1 MSHWS
6 KHLPSELLDRIASLI
21 DNETDLIRF
30 GSVCSSWHNSAAG
43 QRERFYA
50 AALQY
55 LSLELIKHT
64 ISLVGDQD
72 LGSWLVK
79 VAEREDIRNYKRLL
93 NPLQSYPFR
102 PDSLTENI
110 PRVLPMQRFRVKEL
124 HHLYVLRNTYK
135 KRYSWSRETFVR
147 FRKAVVVWSPDGS
160 GEFVVLTIV
169 RGRMARFDTDSN
181 DWTWISDNRNRFK
194 DVIFHKGELL
204 GVDSTGELL
213 GVDSTGR
220 LVIAA
225 TGSSHGFRGEKF
237 LVHSINGELL
247 LVDKCTQN
255 DWGVVNFN
263 FNFGPPRLNAYK
275 LNEEEKTWVEIQ
287 SLGDTVLFLGDE
299 SAFSVSSSDLHGCT
313 TRNCIFFT
321 DTPSRICPSEEMDAL
336 YGMNVFDLQSGEV
349 TPLKN
354 CDNYSKLLW
363 PPPAWLSP
371 SSSSFDDVSPPKLSS
386 IRTLL
391 LFFNVISMFETDR
404 LKMKA
409 FGGWVVP
416 EESESIPGGTLVTF
430 RLVEFARL
438 ALVLLT

>member
-204 GVDSTGELL
+204 GVDSTG
-213 GVDSTGR
+213 R
-220 LVIAA
+220 LVRVGKQAEDESVEL
-225 TGSSHGFRGEKF
+225 TGGSHGLRGEKKF
-237 LVHSINGELL
+237 LVQSINGELL
-247 LVDKCTQN
+247 LVDKYDQSN
-255 DWGVVNFN
+255 WSILDSGRRMNV
-263 FNFGPPRLNAYK
+263 YK
-275 LNEEEKTWVEIQ
+275 LNEEEKAWVEVR
-287 SLGDTVLFLGDE
+287 SLGDDDVLFLGDE
-299 SAFSVSSSDLHGCT
+299 SAFSVSASDLHV
-313 TRNCIFFT
+313 RKNCIFFNET
-321 DTPSRICPSEEMDAL
+321 SYWPCPKKDMDAF
-336 YGMNVFDLQSGEV
+336 YCMSVFDLQRGNS

-354 CDNYSKLLW
+354 CGNFSKLLW

-371 SSSSFDDVSPPKLSS
+371 PMSSCDNVSAP
-386 IRTLL
+386 
-391 LFFNVISMFETDR
+391 N
-404 LKMKA
+404 
-409 FGGWVVP
+409 
-416 EESESIPGGTLVTF
+416 
-430 RLVEFARL
+430 
-438 ALVLLT
+438 